1 MVDKVSCA
9 WGDKQNRIHRFVI
22 VSSSTPIPFD
32 PVQASP
38 LQSNLHYQHHH
49 HASQS
54 MGLRPP
60 PMDTIWHR
68 LGATPHG
75 RTNEP
80 GRLFILIDS
89 PYRQMPNWM
98 RVYSSPPPLSSS
110 SSPSSSSASATP
122 RATIPKIVVSTV
134 EVVRNLS
141 PPFIYSIYLS
151 IYPGNTIN
159 VKVCA
164 ACVMI
169 DVALSHSRSMSNP
182 LYIKSSQSPVVRRLI
197 TIIIIAYGF
206 YAMLCLS

>member
-1 MVDKVSCA
+1 
-9 WGDKQNRIHRFVI
+9 
-22 VSSSTPIPFD
+22 
-32 PVQASP
+32 
-38 LQSNLHYQHHH
+38 
-49 HASQS
+49 
-54 MGLRPP
+54 
-60 PMDTIWHR
+60 
-68 LGATPHG
+68 
-75 RTNEP
+75 
-80 GRLFILIDS
+80 
-89 PYRQMPNWM
+89 M

-206 YAMLCLS
+206 YAVSKLSYLSTTYMHSLLSIATCISLPCGHVNPFHLLLWCMLGN